1 MRPQANSRSFSAR
14 GVDLFQPRAVISASA
29 RGLAWIR
36 LFFVVDGPIR
46 GRDCNL
52 QLESLASF
60 PSTRIYRL
68 FAKKLSR
75 SVLSLSTALLTLT
88 NVVSRRLLLI
98 ILNEVVH
105 LVLFTRLYGN
115 SFTMILGPSN
125 PPHLPRV
132 HPDLTS
138 FANANPG

>member
-1 MRPQANSRSFSAR
+1 MWSTNQSEAETSTTCSSNL
-14 GVDLFQPRAVISASA
+14 V
-29 RGLAWIR
+29 R
-36 LFFVVDGPIR
+36 L
-46 GRDCNL
+46 
-52 QLESLASF
+52 SLLHGYIVF
-60 PSTRIYRL
+60 L
-68 FAKKLSR
+68 LKKLSR

-138 FANANPG
+138 FANANAG